1 MSPARGMSGAD
12 DASRADD
19 ASEPA
24 AGAGADGRPGP
35 HRYGP
40 AGGPE
45 RDGGGTVLV
54 TGFEPFGGLS
64 ENPSRTAALA
74 AAEALPRVR
83 ARILPVEYRAAPQA
97 LVEAIREVRPETVV
111 CLGVAVGREQLCV
124 ERVALNC
131 ADARIPD
138 NTGAQPRDEWID
150 PDAPAAL
157 FTSLPIRRILRTW
170 QEAGLPARISET
182 AGTYVCNRVMFEAL
196 ARAERLGV
204 SRAGFLHVP
213 DTRQMPQDRID
224 HGVRLAVGSLLGD

>member
-1 MSPARGMSGAD
+1 MSAAHGT
-12 DASRADD
+12 SRADD

-24 AGAGADGRPGP
+24 AGPGADERPGP

-40 AGGPE
+40 AGGPV

-74 AAEALPRVR
+74 AAKALPRVR
-83 ARILPVEYRAAPQA
+83 ARILPVEYRAAPHA
-97 LVEAIREVRPETVV
+97 LAAAIREVRPETVV

-150 PDAPAAL
+150 PAAPAAL
-157 FTSLPIRRILRTW
+157 FASLPIRRILRTW